1 MRKRIAMRWRREALR
16 RGAILSNEK
25 MVFSKKELREN
36 NLKRKHNGFSFCAEY
51 NGWNWMICADDM
63 LAAYK
68 MFIEEIDYEHNWM
81 EQAVDKFNNTPC
93 GYPMTKEQLE
103 SAMLL
108 HEESRQKCDTMDV

>member
-1 MRKRIAMRWRREALR
+1 MRKKIAMRWRREALR
-16 RGAILSNEK
+16 RGAILSDEK

-68 MFIEEIDYEHNWM
+68 MFIEEIDCEHDWM
-81 EQAVDKFNNTPC
+81 GRAIDKFNSIPLENLV
-93 GYPMTKEQLE
+93 TKDQLE

-108 HEESRQKCDTMDV
+108 HEESRQKFDDMDV